1 MALIN
6 LSNIT
11 IAFGGPLLLDTITLD
26 VQKGQRICILGPN
39 GTGKSTLL
47 KIIAGMVHPDSG
59 TIVTEPSLRIA
70 YLQQDVP
77 DNFDDTVEHVIMAGA
92 GSTGEMLV
100 RWNRMHEQEYDP
112 EEAHTLHNEID
123 QKNGWEIQTATNRIL
138 SQIQLDG
145 KALFASLSGGLKRR
159 VMLGRALV
167 VEPDVLLLDEPTNHL
182 DIESIQWLE
191 SFILGAKLTI
201 LFVTHDRALLKRL
214 ATRIVELD
222 RGKLYDWACDY
233 DTFLERKQA
242 VLNAEEKEWDR
253 FDKLLVQE
261 EIWIRKGVKARR
273 CRNEGRVKALLRMRD
288 ERRKRRERTGS
299 VTMAISEAQRSGDL
313 VIDAENVS
321 FSYTVKPIVDK
332 LSIVISRNDKIGV
345 IGKNG
350 CGKTT
355 LIKLLLGKLQPS
367 AGAVKFGTNLEVVY
381 FDQLRE
387 ILDPEKTIWQNVLP
401 GGGDTVHVNGM
412 PKHIITYLQDFLFT
426 AERAKTP
433 VKHLSGGEKNRLL
446 LARMFT
452 QPSNV
457 LVLDEPTNDLD
468 IETLEL
474 LEELLSEYRGT
485 VIVVSHDRVFL
496 NNLVTSTL
504 VFEDD
509 GVVREYIGGYD
520 DWVRQRKPVETQL
533 RKAEQKQ
540 AEIKIDTAI
549 NKAPAVKKL
558 SYKEK
563 QLLETLPQKIEN
575 LELEQAELNRQLA
588 DPQYYQKPGFVA
600 ATKDR
605 LSMIEQDLE
614 TSFTLWQE
622 LESRL

>member
-1 MALIN
+1 
-6 LSNIT
+6 
-11 IAFGGPLLLDTITLD
+11 
-26 VQKGQRICILGPN
+26 
-39 GTGKSTLL
+39 
-47 KIIAGMVHPDSG
+47 
-59 TIVTEPSLRIA
+59 
-70 YLQQDVP
+70 
-77 DNFDDTVEHVIMAGA
+77 
-92 GSTGEMLV
+92 
-100 RWNRMHEQEYDP
+100 
-112 EEAHTLHNEID
+112 
-123 QKNGWEIQTATNRIL
+123 
-138 SQIQLDG
+138 
-145 KALFASLSGGLKRR
+145 
-159 VMLGRALV
+159 
-167 VEPDVLLLDEPTNHL
+167 
-182 DIESIQWLE
+182 
-191 SFILGAKLTI
+191 
-201 LFVTHDRALLKRL
+201 
-214 ATRIVELD
+214 
-222 RGKLYDWACDY
+222 
-233 DTFLERKQA
+233 
-242 VLNAEEKEWDR
+242 
-253 FDKLLVQE
+253 
-261 EIWIRKGVKARR
+261 
-273 CRNEGRVKALLRMRD
+273 
-288 ERRKRRERTGS
+288 
-299 VTMAISEAQRSGDL
+299 
-313 VIDAENVS
+313 
-321 FSYTVKPIVDK
+321 
-332 LSIVISRNDKIGV
+332 
-345 IGKNG
+345 
-350 CGKTT
+350 
-355 LIKLLLGKLQPS
+355 
-367 AGAVKFGTNLEVVY
+367 
-381 FDQLRE
+381 
-387 ILDPEKTIWQNVLP
+387 
-401 GGGDTVHVNGM
+401 M